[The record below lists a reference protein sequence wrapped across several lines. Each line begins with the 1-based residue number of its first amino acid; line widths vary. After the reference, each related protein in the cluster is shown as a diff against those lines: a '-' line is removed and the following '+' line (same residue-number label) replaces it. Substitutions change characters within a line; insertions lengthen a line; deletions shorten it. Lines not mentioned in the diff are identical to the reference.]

1 MAVAYLHALQNFV
14 GLPCSSQECGSSD
27 QPSAH
32 PAWATLPLFP
42 LLPCS
47 YLCFTTRSEKKS
59 GCSLNSLLGDL
70 SANQCKFTAHEA
82 HLPQILGRIHPPTD
96 WAEFIQVPCY
106 FLQILLFLKVSS
118 QLFLIADLGL
128 TRSAVMP
135 ILTPA
140 PMIYSR
146 QSRSIRLSVKTQPS
160 LNISSKAGSRN

>member
-1 MAVAYLHALQNFV
+1 MQLSGVWLIRPAFRTPCLGDPISVPSFCPALTCVSPQGVRRNQAAPSTLF
-14 GLPCSSQECGSSD
+14 LEISQLT
-27 QPSAH
+27 SA
-32 PAWATLPLFP
+32 
-42 LLPCS
+42 S
-47 YLCFTTRSEKKS
+47 
-59 GCSLNSLLGDL
+59 SLL
-70 SANQCKFTAHEA
+70 T
-82 HLPQILGRIHPPTD
+82 RPTFHRF

-160 LNISSKAGSRN
+160 LNISSKAGSRT

>member
-1 MAVAYLHALQNFV
+1 MLSKTLLVSHAALRSVAHQTS
-14 GLPCSSQECGSSD
+14 LP
-27 QPSAH
+27 H
-32 PAWATLPLFP
+32 TLPGQPHLCSR

-70 SANQCKFTAHEA
+70 SANQCKFTAHKA

-106 FLQILLFLKVSS
+106 FLQILLFLQVSS

-160 LNISSKAGSRN
+160 LNISSKAGSRT